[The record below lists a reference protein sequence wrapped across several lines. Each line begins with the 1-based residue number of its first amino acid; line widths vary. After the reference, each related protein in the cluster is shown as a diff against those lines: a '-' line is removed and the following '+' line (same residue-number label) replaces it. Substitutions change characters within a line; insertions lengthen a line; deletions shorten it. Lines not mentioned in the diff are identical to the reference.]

1 MVLLLKTDLGNNDK
15 KKGGGWQE
23 MFGYFPIL
31 HLCEKHK
38 DHVEVVTSA
47 PYSLPRKYTH
57 LNHEIFYT
65 SEETMGP

>member
-1 MVLLLKTDLGNNDK
+1 
-15 KKGGGWQE
+15 

>member
-1 MVLLLKTDLGNNDK
+1 MMVLLLKTDLGNNDK
-15 KKGGGWQE
+15 KGGGQE

-57 LNHEIFYT
+57 LSHEIFYT